1 MGLARRDLLVAAPLL
16 AAGARSARAAG
27 AEPAA
32 AAKPGGAPAAKPA
45 RPGPI
50 CLFSK
55 HLPTLQPGEVAK
67 AIKGLGF
74 EAVDLTV
81 RPDGHVKPEA
91 VDKQLPAAVEAIRA
105 EGLAVPLV
113 TTVLLSADDPTAR
126 PILATAGKLG
136 VPLFKP
142 GYWKYEYKDVRREL
156 RQAGQALKGL
166 AELAR
171 RSKVQLGFHNHGDCL
186 GGPVWDGVSIIEG
199 LDPGLRK
206 WAGYYFDTRHAFAEG
221 GQSAWKVATHLV
233 GPRVKAVSVK
243 DFHWEKTAKGWG
255 IKKVPLGQGMV
266 DVGGIFAILAQYGF
280 SGPISLHLE
289 YPIEGG
295 PDAVLKAAE
304 RDLAQLKKVLA
315 TVYGTA

>member
-1 MGLARRDLLVAAPLL
+1 MSLARRDLLVAAPLL
-16 AAGARSARAAG
+16 AAGART
-27 AEPAA
+27 AA
-32 AAKPGGAPAAKPA
+32 AAGQTAPVRSPGKPV

-55 HLPTLQPGEVAK
+55 HLPKMKPGALAR

-74 EAVDLTV
+74 QAVDLTV
-81 RPDGHVKPEA
+81 RPGDGHVKPEA
-91 VDKQLPAAVEAIRA
+91 VASELPAAVEAIRA
-105 EGLAVPLV
+105 EGLSVPLV
-113 TTVLLSADDPTAR
+113 TTVLVSAEDPTAR
-126 PILATAGKLG
+126 PILTTAGKLG

-156 RQAGQALKGL
+156 KQAGRALKGL
-166 AELAR
+166 SELAR

-186 GGPVWDGVSIIEG
+186 GGPVWDGVSIVEG
-199 LDPGLRK
+199 LDPQ
-206 WAGYYFDTRHAFAEG
+206 WAGYYFDTRHVFAEG

-266 DVGGIFAILAQYGF
+266 DVGGIFTILAQYGF

-289 YPIEGG
+289 YTIEGG
-295 PDAVLKAAE
+295 EDAVLKAAE
-304 RDLAQLKKVLA
+304 RDLGQLKRVLD

>member
-1 MGLARRDLLVAAPLL
+1 MGLARRDLLMAAPLL
-16 AAGARSARAAG
+16 AAGTRNVN
-27 AEPAA
+27 AE
-32 AAKPGGAPAAKPA
+32 GVTTRGKPA

-55 HLPTLQPGEVAK
+55 HLPTLKPGEVAR

-91 VDKQLPAAVEAIRA
+91 VEQQLPAAVEAIRA

-113 TTVLLSADDPTAR
+113 TTVLVSADDPSAR

-142 GYWKYEYKDVRREL
+142 GYWKYEYKDVRGEL
-156 RQAGQALKGL
+156 KQAGRALKGL
-166 AELAR
+166 ADLSR

-186 GGPVWDGVSIIEG
+186 GGPVWDGVSIVDG
-199 LDPGLRK
+199 LDPK

-243 DFHWEKTAKGWG
+243 DFHWEKTSKGWS

-266 DVGGIFAILAQYGF
+266 DVGGIFTILAQHGF
-280 SGPISLHLE
+280 AGPISLHLE

-304 RDLAQLKKVLA
+304 RDLGVLKRVL
-315 TVYGTA
+315 TSVYGTV